1 MAMRMRR
8 GTIFLLGAAFLA
20 ALLSACGPP
29 DPAEVT
35 RQKLAKAEAEQPDPY
50 RAIEADRIN
59 AVLYPGKKP
68 AKVLEQLALLGVAPG
83 KDFEDFKEE
92 SQIDDWFATD
102 QVLEDNMVRYISLT
116 CGLSPVV
123 DEKGKMVRFYRGRKN
138 IDGKLHEEK
147 FIGPGEE

>member
-1 MAMRMRR
+1 MRAAFV
-8 GTIFLLGAAFLA
+8 FLLGATLLA
-20 ALLSACGPP
+20 AALPACGPA
-29 DPAEVT
+29 DPAAET
-35 RQKLAKAEAEQPDPY
+35 RKKLAKMEAEQPDPY
-50 RAIEADRIN
+50 RAILADKIN
-59 AVLYPGKKP
+59 EVLYPGKRP
-68 AKVLEQLALLGVAPG
+68 AKTLAQLALLGVAPG

-138 IDGKLHEEK
+138 IDGKLHEER